1 MHENYNKL
9 KVEKNELEENVSRLK
24 EGTIEILVEKEK
36 IINELSSK
44 IDILEDNLTK
54 KETEENESSLII
66 DSTKNVEKN
75 INLCISFIN
84 INKKN

>member
-1 MHENYNKL
+1 MHKNYNKL
-9 KVEKNELEENVSRLK
+9 KIEKTELEDNVNRLK
-24 EGTIEILVEKEK
+24 EGTIEMLVEKEK

-66 DSTKNVEKN
+66 ESTQNV
-75 INLCISFIN
+75 
-84 INKKN
+84 